1 MIDWHRLF
9 GLALID
15 FFADSPYAVE
25 LETDLSVRQQLLD
38 VVILKQR
45 AGTFDT
51 HLPDGLDNL
60 ATYNLITYKS
70 LREPLDDWA
79 LKELTGHYVNYRK
92 QSSTQGLLPEDTFRL
107 YGVSTRFPEKLAAQ
121 VRLKRLQAGVYE
133 VSRGTDDIR
142 VLVLREMPERAHNA
156 LWHLFSGVDSQVAY
170 GARHYQRRTRD
181 MSTILS
187 QLFAQYQLEGF
198 DMPYTIEDFRR
209 DFTREHVDLLT
220 PDERLQG
227 LSPDKRL
234 QGLSPDERL
243 QGLSPDERLQGLT
256 PDERLQGLSPEEVLQ
271 QFSPEE
277 LRAYLEQYRRD
288 RDHDHDKE

>member
-15 FFADSPYAVE
+15 FFANSPYTVE

-38 VVILKQR
+38 IVILKQQVGR
-45 AGTFDT
+45 FVGR
-51 HLPDGLDNL
+51 LPDGLDNL
-60 ATYNLITYKS
+60 ATHNLITYKS

-92 QSSTQGLLPEDTFRL
+92 QSSAQALLPEDTFRL

-121 VRLKRLQAGVYE
+121 VRLERLQTGVYQ

-142 VLVLREMPERAHNA
+142 VLVLREMPEMPHNA
-156 LWHLFSGVDSQVAY
+156 LWHLFSGVDNRVAY

-181 MSTILS
+181 MSTIMS
-187 QLFAQYQLEGF
+187 QLFEQYQLEGF
-198 DMPYTIEDFRR
+198 DMPYTLEDFRR
-209 DFTREHVDLLT
+209 DYTRDHVDLLT

-227 LSPDKRL
+227 LSL
-234 QGLSPDERL
+234 
-243 QGLSPDERLQGLT
+243 
-256 PDERLQGLSPEEVLQ
+256 EEVLQ
-271 QFSPEE
+271 RFSLEE
-277 LRAYLEQYRRD
+277 LRAYLSQRQQD
-288 RDHDHDKE
+288 RENE